1 MRRPRPADVSPDVSE
16 VPPDSGAERSGLP
29 RIGITLG
36 DPWGIGPE
44 VLAEALAEPRIRRA
58 LHPIVFGDA
67 GVLAQAASLRGVRL
81 PARLEILEALRLPR
95 NRHRFGRPP
104 RTGGRYALAYL
115 RQAVSAAREG
125 QIEGLC
131 TGPIHKRSVVRAGF
145 RHPGHTEYLA
155 DALGAR
161 SVLMLLA
168 GPTLRVALATV
179 HVPLREVSKRLTVA
193 GLMGNLR
200 LLDQGLRRSFDIPR
214 PRLAVCGL
222 NPHAGEG
229 GLLGREEIEVIAPA
243 VRRAQRLGIRVEGPY
258 PADSLFATAARHRRF
273 DALLAMN
280 HDQGLGPL
288 KALDFERAVNVTLG
302 LPLPRTS
309 PDHGVAYDLAGQ
321 GSADATSMIEALL
334 LVASMA
340 RLARKRRPAG

>member
-1 MRRPRPADVSPDVSE
+1 M
-16 VPPDSGAERSGLP
+16 
-29 RIGITLG
+29 G

-44 VLAEALAEPRIRRA
+44 VLAEALAQPRVRRA
-58 LHPIVFGDA
+58 LRPVVFGDSR
-67 GVLAQAASLRGVRL
+67 VLAKAAVVRRVKL
-81 PARLEILEALRLPR
+81 PARLEVVEALRLPSS
-95 NRHRFGRPP
+95 RHRFGRPP
-104 RTGGRYALAYL
+104 RSGGRYALAYL
-115 RQAVSAAREG
+115 RQAVSWAREG
-125 QIEGLC
+125 RIDGLC
-131 TGPIHKRSVVRAGF
+131 TGPIHKGSVVRAGF

-161 SVLMLLA
+161 SVLMLLS

-179 HVPLREVSKRLTVA
+179 HIPLREVPGRLTVG
-193 GLMGNLR
+193 GLIGDLR
-200 LLDQGLRRSFDIPR
+200 LLDRGLRQWFGVPE

-229 GLLGREEIEVIAPA
+229 GLLGSEEIEVIAPA
-243 VRRAQRLGIRVEGPY
+243 VRRARRLGIRVDGPF
-258 PADSLFATAARHRRF
+258 PADSLFAIAVRHRRF

-288 KALDFERAVNVTLG
+288 KAVDFERAVNVTLG

-321 GSADATSMIEALL
+321 GSADATSMVEALL
-334 LVASMA
+334 LAAAMA
-340 RLARKRRPAG
+340 LRERKRSLRGSA